1 MTLKERRKKMNN
13 KSKFI
18 VASISILS
26 GVALLSGQVHAAWA
40 VTDNAQSFGVQISI
54 GGMSHQV
61 IFHTPNSGDTT
72 CMGYNTT
79 NEDAEYGDTLSDI
92 TVPSTASFLGF
103 TFGGWYTDNAF
114 TQAFSNSTPI
124 TSDIDLY
131 AKYTRSNVLYDGTST
146 YFVSSN
152 NDQTVDSQYVYK
164 ISTQTWGIVPTT
176 NNSNKV
182 DLISESGIYKMT
194 YASSTWTILRK
205 VGFNASQTSW
215 WGNDNYITY
224 AYGTTEN
231 HNSWDDVYWG
241 ALLSTTYAT
250 VTGTQTG
257 TVYIDYSMSWIGG
270 GRYPSGTSI
279 SGNIDGNKRPT
290 NHTYHISL
298 DNGYKYSKDRIYLYI
313 YGSGDIKNVGWGN

>member
-1 MTLKERRKKMNN
+1 MNN
-13 KSKFI
+13 KSRFI

-40 VTDNAQSFGVQISI
+40 VTDNANSFGVQISV

-61 IFHTPNSGDTT
+61 SFHTPNSGDST
-72 CMGYNTT
+72 CMSYNTT
-79 NEDAEYGDTLSDI
+79 NEDADYGQTLNDI

-103 TFGGWYTDNAF
+103 DFGGWYTDNAF

-152 NDQTVDSQYVYK
+152 IDQTVDSQYVYK
-164 ISTQTWGIVPTT
+164 IATQTWGITPTK
-176 NNSNKV
+176 NESDKV

-205 VGFNASQTSW
+205 VGVSAKDVWW
-215 WGNDNYITY
+215 WGNDSYITY
-224 AYGTTEN
+224 AYGQPEDRNT
-231 HNSWDDVYWG
+231 SYDDIYWG
-241 ALLSTTYAT
+241 GLLSTNYAT
-250 VTGTQTG
+250 VTSSQTG
-257 TVYIDYSMSWIGG
+257 VVYIDYSIPYIGV
-270 GRYPSGTSI
+270 GRYSSDKTTI
-279 SGNIDGNKRPT
+279 SGYIDDSKRPT
-290 NHTYHISL
+290 DYTDHISL
-298 DNGYKYSKDRIYLYI
+298 DSGYKYTKDSIYLYI
-313 YGSGDIKNVGWGN
+313 NPNKDGRNKGHLASWGSL